1 MSITTAQMRGARG
14 LLNWSQS
21 ELSRRTGISTTS
33 IGNIEAGNT
42 QPRETTLKLIRQ
54 AFENSGI
61 EFLGTEGMRK
71 KSDHIIKLSGSE
83 GFSDFLD
90 DVYLTAIA
98 NGTKSNPTKVYLSNV
113 VHENWVKWMG
123 PEKWQNHTNRMTKD
137 KDLMDVRIIVKE
149 GDTNFPAKDYSQYR
163 WFSEA
168 IFNDQSFYS
177 YHDRLAFLN
186 FENDNV
192 EILIIKQLNFAE
204 GYRALFDIAWQHGT
218 LEAKM
223 VSERLAS

>member
-83 GFSDFLD
+83 GFSEFLD
-90 DVYLTAIA
+90 DVYFTAIA
-98 NGTKSNPTKVYLSNV
+98 HGTKSNPTKVYLSNV
-113 VHENWVKWMG
+113 VHANWVKWMG
-123 PEKWQNHTNRMTKD
+123 PEKWQKHTDRMTKD
-137 KDLMDVRIIVKE
+137 KHLMDVRIIVKE
-149 GDTNFPAKDYSQYR
+149 GDTNYPAKDYSQYR
-163 WFSEA
+163 WFSEN

-218 LEAKM
+218 LEASM
-223 VSERLAS
+223 IPERLAS